1 MSGTTIQEFT
11 SNLRIELKELYPEE
25 EIRQFAKLM
34 LQHVLQVDNT
44 QLLMMSRDA
53 LSHAD
58 LSQLEGYV
66 QQLKKSVPLQYL
78 LGSTEFYGLPFMV
91 NPSVLIPR
99 PETEELVDW
108 ILRDKHQPKS
118 LLDIGTGSGC
128 IAIALKANL
137 PNCQVSAWDVSAEA
151 LATAKNNANQNKV
164 VIDFGLV
171 DVLSYQTDGR
181 KFDCI
186 VSNPPYVRELEKSM
200 MEDNVMQ
207 HEPHTALFVSNDDPL
222 IFYRTIAQL
231 GLQMLH
237 PKGYLYFEINEY
249 LATEMHDML
258 KQLGYSN
265 IVCRKDIN
273 SKDRMM
279 KAQLT

>member
-58 LSQLEGYV
+58 LSQLESYV

-181 KFDCI
+181 KIDCI

-258 KQLGYSN
+258 MQLGYSN